1 VINGQ
6 GKKVNIKKIEDA
18 LEEYKKT
25 ASEHDANTT
34 LNETYEEDMK
44 NQNFYKKYN

>member
-1 VINGQ
+1 M
-6 GKKVNIKKIEDA
+6 NIKKIEDA

-34 LNETYEEDMK
+34 LNETYEEE